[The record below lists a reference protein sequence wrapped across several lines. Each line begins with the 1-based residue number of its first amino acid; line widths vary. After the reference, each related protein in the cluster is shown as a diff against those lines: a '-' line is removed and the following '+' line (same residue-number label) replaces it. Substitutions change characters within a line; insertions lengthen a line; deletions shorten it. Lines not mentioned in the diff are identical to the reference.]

1 MTMEGPR
8 DPVSPDVSA
17 RVMARLGY
25 ARAASADD
33 ARRIRV
39 RRAAVMAGQACVV
52 LAACALG
59 VVWWWTRDDASR
71 NAVPVTDVLRGT
83 VAQGSGQIDRVIGAM
98 PRVPQTSTLRASGA
112 VEQAPDAPSAALENA
127 PQLRSY

>member
-1 MTMEGPR
+1 MTMEGSR
-8 DPVSPDVSA
+8 DPASPDVSA

-25 ARAASADD
+25 ARAGSAADL
-33 ARRIRV
+33 RRIRA

-71 NAVPVTDVLRGT
+71 QAVPVTDMLRGS
-83 VAQGSGQIDRVIGAM
+83 VVQGSGQIDRVIGAM
-98 PRVPQTSTLRASGA
+98 PRVPQTSTLRTAGTA
-112 VEQAPDAPSAALENA
+112 EAAPDAPSAALENA

>member
-8 DPVSPDVSA
+8 DPASPDVSA

-25 ARAASADD
+25 ARAQSAAD
-33 ARRIRV
+33 ARRIRF
-39 RRAAVMAGQACVV
+39 RRAAVLAGQACVV

-71 NAVPVTDVLRGT
+71 RAVPVADMLRGS

-98 PRVPQTSTLRASGA
+98 PRVPQTSTLRTAA
-112 VEQAPDAPSAALENA
+112 TADAAPDAPSAALENA

>member
-1 MTMEGPR
+1 MTMDGPR
-8 DPVSPDVSA
+8 DTASPDVSA

-25 ARAASADD
+25 ARAESPAEL
-33 ARRIRV
+33 RRIRA

-71 NAVPVTDVLRGT
+71 HAVPVTDVLRGS

-98 PRVPQTSTLRASGA
+98 PRVPQTSTLRTAGTADA
-112 VEQAPDAPSAALENA
+112 VPDAPSAALENA